1 MANDTYQYRE
11 CGLDNVYLLNGFTVK
26 QTKHG
31 ETVTIHDMDGLHRV
45 IGSYL
50 VRERK
55 TLSGREIRFLRHELG
70 LSQKTLGRWLEKSGQ
85 TIARWEK
92 GKVNVDGPADRLL
105 RVLYE
110 LHTAGSRSVKRLL
123 RELAEMDNH
132 VDESVQFEETG
143 KGWKLHI
150 AA

>member
-1 MANDTYQYRE
+1 MANETCRYRE

-26 QTKHG
+26 QTRHG
-31 ETVTIHDMDGLHRV
+31 ETVTIHDVDGLHRV

-55 TLSGREIRFLRHELG
+55 TLIGREVRFLRHELG
-70 LSQKTLGRWLEKSGQ
+70 QSRKKLGEGLGKSGQ

-92 GKVNVDGPADRLL
+92 GKGNVDGPADRLL
-105 RVLYE
+105 RLLYE
-110 LHTAGSRSVKRLL
+110 LHTGGSRSVKKLL

-132 VDESVQFEETG
+132 VDEAVQFKETG
-143 KGWKLHI
+143 KGWQRHI

>member
-1 MANDTYQYRE
+1 MANETYQYRE
-11 CGLDNVYLLNGFTVK
+11 CGLNNVHLLNGFTVK

-55 TLSGREIRFLRHELG
+55 TLIGREVRFLRHELG
-70 LSQKTLGRWLEKSGQ
+70 LSQKKLGEWLGKSGQ

-92 GKVNVDGPADRLL
+92 GKGNVDGPADRLL
-105 RVLYE
+105 RLLYE
-110 LHTAGSRSVKRLL
+110 LHTGGSRGVKKLL
-123 RELAEMDNH
+123 RELAEMDSH

-143 KGWKLHI
+143 KGWQRHI

>member
-1 MANDTYQYRE
+1 MGNETYQYRE

-26 QTKHG
+26 QTKDG
-31 ETVTIHDMDGLHRV
+31 KTVTIHDMDGLHRV

-70 LSQKTLGRWLEKSGQ
+70 LSQKTLGKWLGKSGQ

-92 GKVNVDGPADRLL
+92 GQGNVDEPADRLL
-105 RVLYE
+105 RLLYE
-110 LHTAGSRSVKRLL
+110 LHRGGSRSVKKLL
-123 RELAEMDNH
+123 RQLVEMDNY
-132 VDESVQFEETG
+132 VDASVQFEETG
-143 KGWKLHI
+143 KGWQLHI